1 MDTCGPLH
9 FLSLSELPSKSSS
22 MVQLGVDTL
31 KYAMFMDLLLCLILY
46 HVFDYSHDFRSDLRQ
61 LGKLQMDLSLPKYVT
76 M

>member
-1 MDTCGPLH
+1 
-9 FLSLSELPSKSSS
+9 
-22 MVQLGVDTL
+22 MVQLGVDTV

-46 HVFDYSHDFRSDLRQ
+46 HVFDFSHDFRSDLRQ